1 MASLKLNDPLVKSF
15 DYDEVKYSIDLAFD
29 NVLDVF
35 DVLSDKELR
44 DHERAEICLEL
55 LMDQEFDRNNVID
68 LWNYVFDQFIHTKQ
82 KQLIEYDRLGN
93 ALVVEEEEEHEKL
106 MDLDQD
112 AEFIFS
118 SFIQAYGINLHEVQ
132 GKLHWHEF
140 KALLN
145 GLPNNTIM
153 KRIIEIRAYEPSK
166 HDSSEYKQSM
176 EKMKRR
182 FALDVEREEE
192 E

>member
-1 MASLKLNDPLVKSF
+1 MKLNDPLVKSF